1 MLKELARSAPT
12 LFYLHVSEFFD
23 CVGEGLKDPNIAVRE
38 CTLEALRCALSLV
51 SHREHNHRHQ
61 WYHAIYQDAFE
72 GLMVRFPYLFSFTI
86 SRIHLLG
93 MWPHSRLS
101 RSRRLSSTAPCLRWV
116 RARFLGSVSCK
127 SR

>member
-23 CVGEGLKDPNIAVRE
+23 CLGEGLKDPNIAVRE

-72 GLMVRFPYLFSFTI
+72 GLMVCFSYLFSFTFSLTFTSWACGPI
-86 SRIHLLG
+86 LGQVGHAGCRPRLPAYDGYGRDSRFCFG
-93 MWPHSRLS
+93 
-101 RSRRLSSTAPCLRWV
+101 
-116 RARFLGSVSCK
+116 
-127 SR
+127 